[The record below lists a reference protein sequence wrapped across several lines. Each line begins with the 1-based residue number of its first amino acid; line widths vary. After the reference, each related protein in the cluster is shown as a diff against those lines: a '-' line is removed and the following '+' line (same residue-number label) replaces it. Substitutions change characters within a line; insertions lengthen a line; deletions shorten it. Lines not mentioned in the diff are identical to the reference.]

1 MKTNVLNIG
10 LLAAWILTGT
20 GPLVAEDRAPVDRV
34 TFKGGKVLVP
44 QEGKLT
50 EAIADTALANE
61 VVVKTNG
68 VFTVGKGK
76 TRQLRE
82 GQVIDAQGMLSS
94 PDGTV
99 VPVFD
104 HIALRKGRVE
114 IVTDGE
120 AKTLTREHALPNGA
134 KVLPDGTL
142 RQGGNLKRLL
152 DGQLLRLDGN
162 AVASTDT
169 ASLLNGK
176 VVLYKDGGK
185 TELRR
190 GQTMAMSD
198 GTKVSGDGYV
208 IRPDGTRV
216 PLKEGETLKLPG
228 VLSSRR

>member
-1 MKTNVLNIG
+1 MKTNILKIG
-10 LLAAWILTGT
+10 LLTAWILAGT
-20 GPLVAEDRAPVDRV
+20 ISLVAENNAPVDRV

-44 QEGKLT
+44 QDGKLT

-61 VVVKTNG
+61 VMVKTNG
-68 VFTVGKGK
+68 VFNVGKGK
-76 TRQLRE
+76 ARQMRE

-114 IVTDGE
+114 IVTDGD
-120 AKTLTREHALPNGA
+120 AKTLSREYALPNGA

-142 RQGGNLKRLL
+142 RQGGSMKRLL

-162 AVASTDT
+162 VVASTDT
-169 ASLLNGK
+169 VSLVGGK

-185 TELRR
+185 TDLRR

-208 IRPDGTRV
+208 IRPDGTRSV
-216 PLKEGETLKLPG
+216 LKEGETLKLPG

>member
-1 MKTNVLNIG
+1 MKTNILRIG
-10 LLAAWILTGT
+10 LLTAWMLAGATS
-20 GPLVAEDRAPVDRV
+20 LVAEDKAPADRV
-34 TFKGGKVLVP
+34 TFRGGKVLVP
-44 QEGKLT
+44 QEGKLA
-50 EAIADTALANE
+50 EAIADTTLATD

-68 VFTVGKGK
+68 VFNVGKGK
-76 TRQLRE
+76 ARQMRE
-82 GQVIDAQGMLSS
+82 GQIIDAQGMLSS

-120 AKTLTREHALPNGA
+120 ARTLSREYALPNGA

-142 RQGGNLKRLL
+142 RQGGTLKRLL

-162 AVASTDT
+162 VVATTDT
-169 ASLLNGK
+169 ASLINGK
-176 VVLYKDGGK
+176 VVLFKDGGK

-208 IRPDGTRV
+208 IRPNGTREA
-216 PLKEGETLKLPG
+216 LKEGETLKLPG

>member
-1 MKTNVLNIG
+1 MKTNILQIG
-10 LLAAWILTGT
+10 LLTAWFLAGT
-20 GPLVAEDRAPVDRV
+20 TALVAEDLAPVDRV

-44 QEGKLT
+44 QAGKLT
-50 EAIADTALANE
+50 EAIADTTLATD

-68 VFTVGKGK
+68 VFNVGKGK
-76 TRQLRE
+76 ARQMRE

-114 IVTDGE
+114 IVIDGE
-120 AKTLTREHALPNGA
+120 AGTLSREYALPNGA

-142 RQGGNLKRLL
+142 RRLL

-162 AVASTDT
+162 VVASTDT
-169 ASLLNGK
+169 ASLMNGK
-176 VVLYKDGGK
+176 VVLFKDGGK

-208 IRPDGTRV
+208 IRPNGTRV
-216 PLKEGETLKLPG
+216 TLKEGEPLKLPG

>member
-1 MKTNVLNIG
+1 MKTNILQTGLVAVW
-10 LLAAWILTGT
+10 LLAGT
-20 GPLVAEDRAPVDRV
+20 APLVAEDKAPVDRV
-34 TFKGGKVLVP
+34 TFKGGKALVP

-68 VFTVGKGK
+68 VFNVGKGK
-76 TRQLRE
+76 ARQMRE

-120 AKTLTREHALPNGA
+120 AKTLTREYALPNGA

-142 RQGGNLKRLL
+142 RQGGTLKRLL

-162 AVASTDT
+162 VVATTDT
-169 ASLLNGK
+169 ASLMNGK

-185 TELRR
+185 IEMRR

-198 GTKVSGDGYV
+198 GTKVSGDGFV
-208 IRPDGTRV
+208 IRPNGTRTA
-216 PLKEGETLKLPG
+216 LKEGEALKLPG

>member
-1 MKTNVLNIG
+1 MKTNILKIG
-10 LLAAWILTGT
+10 LLATWVFVSPASLI
-20 GPLVAEDRAPVDRV
+20 AEDKAPAERV

-44 QEGKLT
+44 QNGKLT
-50 EAIADTALANE
+50 EAIVDTTLATDI
-61 VVVKTNG
+61 VVKTNG
-68 VFTVGKGK
+68 VFNVGKGK
-76 TRQLRE
+76 ARQMRE
-82 GQVIDAQGMLSS
+82 GQIIDAQGMLSS

-114 IVTDGE
+114 IVTDGD
-120 AKTLTREHALPNGA
+120 AKTLSREYALPNGA

-142 RQGGNLKRLL
+142 RQGGSMKRLL

-162 AVASTDT
+162 VVASTDT
-169 ASLLNGK
+169 VSLVGGK

-185 TELRR
+185 TDLRR

-208 IRPDGTRV
+208 IRPDGTRSV
-216 PLKEGETLKLPG
+216 LKEGETLKLPG

>member
-1 MKTNVLNIG
+1 MKTNILKIG
-10 LLAAWILTGT
+10 LLTAGILAGT
-20 GPLVAEDRAPVDRV
+20 ISLVAEDKAPVDRV

-44 QEGKLT
+44 QDGKLT

-68 VFTVGKGK
+68 VFQVGKGK
-76 TRQLRE
+76 ARQLRE

-114 IVTDGE
+114 IVTDGD
-120 AKTLTREHALPNGA
+120 AKTLSREYALPNGA

-142 RQGGNLKRLL
+142 RQGGSMKRLL

-162 AVASTDT
+162 VVASTDT
-169 ASLLNGK
+169 VSLVGGK

-190 GQTMAMSD
+190 GQMMAMSE
-198 GTKVSGDGYV
+198 GTKVSGDGYI
-208 IRPDGTRV
+208 IRPDGTRSV
-216 PLKEGETLKLPG
+216 LKEGETLKLPG